1 MGKRQHTFLITTST
15 KIMSHIVA
23 WVNQFSK
30 ASPNEMTCK
39 LGFLL
44 SSSSHPLQ
52 SPVHAAGER
61 RCKWMCS
68 RKYQPPLP
76 STVQVTAK
84 TAVKFLFGLVRF
96 SWHIIGTF
104 KPRKNWDLIYTVS
117 IICIAMC
124 LASHLPW
131 QHLWQLCA
139 SLSTSTSHNQ
149 SSGKPGICPWGTGL
163 SIF

>member
-39 LGFLL
+39 FGFLL

-84 TAVKFLFGLVRF
+84 RAVKFLFGLVRF

-104 KPRKNWDLIYTVS
+104 KPRKKLRPHLYCIHYLHSNMSCFAPSMATSVTVMCLLIYQ
-117 IICIAMC
+117 
-124 LASHLPW
+124 HLP
-131 QHLWQLCA
+131 
-139 SLSTSTSHNQ
+139 
-149 SSGKPGICPWGTGL
+149 
-163 SIF
+163 